1 MRANRWF
8 EIKHWTDI
16 TVADLPYVE
25 SPFFAS
31 SFIERSLRDDFK
43 ASDII
48 SSLSGYYFRSTKSD
62 IPRKGARGYKQ
73 WQEAF
78 TKKAGLGEVLLVY
91 KDKQKPFCSVVKETE
106 EGLTPEGD
114 SFALANRLIARAN
127 PAPPPPPAVTG
138 KVSEVTQLNGNVGW
152 ASAPRE
158 NKSYQSPPPAP
169 RSEKQEPPAQSNE
182 SESAA
187 VNKSSQ
193 TQTLEDAAQKG
204 TPFCEVCEG
213 QKAAEENLFSELSS
227 PAPAPEILHDKENV
241 PPIFSN
247 IINKLCKLSP
257 TLDFNLEML
266 NATGWKVDL
275 TSSQGKGTV
284 CDRKDKKI
292 FFDTNELS
300 DKTAFCRNLA
310 HETGHAMNLPGRA
323 KSPIGI
329 SKEEFVNA
337 NLKLMLAD
345 EGEATLANMDVRA
358 EILETDGADI
368 GVAGSQET
376 EYLKIYDEYC
386 AGNITR
392 QEAREKIGEI
402 YADKEK
408 PSGAKGLTYREHYG
422 ARCARFY
429 DDYHGLS

>member
-138 KVSEVTQLNGNVGW
+138 KVSEVTQLIGNVGW
-152 ASAPRE
+152 SSTPKAADSYKLPSTGARPTEAEKPTTQKDNSSPAAKSQAKTLQTASE
-158 NKSYQSPPPAP
+158 
-169 RSEKQEPPAQSNE
+169 
-182 SESAA
+182 
-187 VNKSSQ
+187 
-193 TQTLEDAAQKG
+193 KG
-204 TPFCEVCEG
+204 TPFCETCNAA
-213 QKAAEENLFSELSS
+213 KASSDENLDAVSAPVPTPELFKSKEKV
-227 PAPAPEILHDKENV
+227 PE
-241 PPIFSN
+241 
-247 IINKLCKLSP
+247 KLTDLLDYLRELSP
-257 TLDFNLEML
+257 TLDYNLEML
-266 NATGWKVDL
+266 SASRWKVDAVS
-275 TSSQGKGTV
+275 TYGKGSC
-284 CDRKDKKI
+284 CDRDEKVIYYDSKHLDNQKY
-292 FFDTNELS
+292 FAQTM
-300 DKTAFCRNLA
+300 A
-310 HETGHAMNLPGRA
+310 HESGHAMYIPPA
-323 KSPIGI
+323 PPSPNQV
-329 SKEEFVNA
+329 SKEEFVRH
-337 NLKLMLAD
+337 KLTNMLID
-345 EGEATLANMDVRA
+345 EGEATMVNMQIRA
-358 EILETDGADI
+358 EILEAGGPDI
-368 GVAGSQET
+368 GVAGANEK
-376 EYLKIYDEYC
+376 EYLGIFDEYQT
-386 AGNITR
+386 GKISR
-392 QEAREKIGEI
+392 QDARVKIAKVFAHKERPSSNPNVT
-402 YADKEK
+402 YAQ
-408 PSGAKGLTYREHYG
+408 HYG
-422 ARCARFY
+422 AACSRQY
-429 DDYHGLS
+429 DRVKGIA